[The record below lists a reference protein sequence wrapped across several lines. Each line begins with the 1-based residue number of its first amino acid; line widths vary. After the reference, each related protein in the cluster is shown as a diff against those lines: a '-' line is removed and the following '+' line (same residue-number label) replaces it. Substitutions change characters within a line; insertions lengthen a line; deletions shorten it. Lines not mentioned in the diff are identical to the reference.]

1 MATCRGAG
9 QLDQAIFSLT
19 AKVMHHESLA
29 AAATEK
35 SLAAA
40 QAEHELQVLQLQHEL
55 EQVRMRADPDHMS
68 LHEHMLLLSWPVACC
83 PDHCFNHRACF
94 LSFNRNVQ
102 LVWKSSS
109 SCRKRYVTM

>member
-1 MATCRGAG
+1 MPSECATATSCSDLLCRGAG

-40 QAEHELQVLQLQHEL
+40 KAEHELQLAELQLVVQQHATGADQLQQVVDEL
-55 EQVRMRADPDHMS
+55 QEELQQVRYHGNVHNTS
-68 LHEHMLLLSWPVACC
+68 VWPPGC
-83 PDHCFNHRACF
+83 
-94 LSFNRNVQ
+94 
-102 LVWKSSS
+102 
-109 SCRKRYVTM
+109 

>member
-1 MATCRGAG
+1 MHVHQSRVHLTLIAVALTPALLTSLPLRGAG

-40 QAEHELQVLQLQHEL
+40 KAEHDLQLLQIQQAADEL
-55 EQVRMRADPDHMS
+55 RTELDQVRCQAAAGLVVAICCRHGR
-68 LHEHMLLLSWPVACC
+68 LLLV
-83 PDHCFNHRACF
+83 
-94 LSFNRNVQ
+94 
-102 LVWKSSS
+102 
-109 SCRKRYVTM
+109 